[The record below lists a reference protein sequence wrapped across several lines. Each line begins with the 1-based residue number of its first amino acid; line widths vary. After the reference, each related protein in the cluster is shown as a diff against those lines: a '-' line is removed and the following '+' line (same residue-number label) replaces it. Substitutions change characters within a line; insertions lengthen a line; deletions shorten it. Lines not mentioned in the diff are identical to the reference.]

1 LTHSD
6 LTRIFFPY
14 SRKFI
19 REIKTSSRNQVEESV
34 DLYTR
39 EFGGQ
44 GLPVV
49 ILHGLFA
56 SSKNWVGTAQY
67 LSGFCRPFALDLR
80 NHGDSP
86 HSESHTLE
94 DTIGDLEQWLH
105 ARQLEQ
111 AVLLGHSM
119 GGLVS
124 MGFALSH
131 PQAVTGLIVV
141 DILPRGYRP
150 DFTREFQA
158 LSLDLSPYENRREI
172 DEAMAPIIP
181 DLQVRQFLQMNVER
195 TGGGFRWKLNVPALR
210 SSEFLQG
217 PDFSVFEKPYEG
229 PALLIAGGESP
240 FAGESERPRFLEYF
254 PNGSIEVLEDCG
266 HWLHYICSQE
276 FQGVVRQFIETL
288 R

>member
-1 LTHSD
+1 M
-6 LTRIFFPY
+6 
-14 SRKFI
+14 
-19 REIKTSSRNQVEESV
+19 N
-34 DLYTR
+34 LYTR

-67 LSGFCRPFALDLR
+67 LSGFSRPFALDMR

-94 DTIGDLEQWLH
+94 DMIGDLDQWL
-105 ARQLEQ
+105 AERELDQ

-124 MGFALSH
+124 MGFSLSH
-131 PQAVTGLIVV
+131 PRAVRGLIVV
-141 DILPRGYRP
+141 DILPRAYRP
-150 DFTREFQA
+150 DFTREFTA
-158 LSLDLSPYENRREI
+158 LSLDLSPYKSRREI
-172 DEAMAPIIP
+172 DQAMEPIVP

-195 TGGGFRWKLNVPALR
+195 TDAGFRWKLNVPALA

-217 PDFSVFEKPYEG
+217 PDFTVFEKPYDG
-229 PALLIAGGESP
+229 PALLIAGGQSP
-240 FAGESERPRFLEYF
+240 FARESDRPRFHQYF
-254 PNGSIEVLEDCG
+254 PNATVEVLEDCG

-276 FQGVVRQFIETL
+276 FQAIVREFIESL
-288 R
+288 

>member
-1 LTHSD
+1 MKL
-6 LTRIFFPY
+6 
-14 SRKFI
+14 
-19 REIKTSSRNQVEESV
+19 EESMN
-34 DLYTR
+34 LYTR

-67 LSGFCRPFALDLR
+67 LSGFSRPYALDLR

-86 HSESHTLE
+86 HSDSHTLQ
-94 DTIGDLEQWLH
+94 DTIGDLERWLQS
-105 ARQLEQ
+105 RQLEQ
-111 AVLLGHSM
+111 VILLGHSM

-131 PQAVTGLIVV
+131 PQSVKGLIVV

-150 DFTREFQA
+150 DFTGEFQA
-158 LSLDLSPYENRREI
+158 LSLDLSHFKSRREI

-195 TGGGFRWKLNVPALR
+195 TDADFRWKLNVPALE

-217 PDFSVFEKPYEG
+217 PDFSIFKKPYDG

-240 FAGESERPRFLEYF
+240 FARASDRSRFNEYF
-254 PNGSIEVLEDCG
+254 PNGKIEVLEDCD

-276 FQGVVRQFIETL
+276 FQGVVREFIETL
-288 R
+288 

>member
-1 LTHSD
+1 M
-6 LTRIFFPY
+6 
-14 SRKFI
+14 
-19 REIKTSSRNQVEESV
+19 N
-34 DLYTR
+34 LYTR

-67 LSGFCRPFALDLR
+67 LSGFSRPFALDMR

-94 DTIGDLEQWLH
+94 DMIGDLDQWL
-105 ARQLEQ
+105 AERELDQ

-124 MGFALSH
+124 MGFSLSH
-131 PQAVTGLIVV
+131 PRAVRGLIVV
-141 DILPRGYRP
+141 DILPRAYRP
-150 DFTREFQA
+150 DFTREFTA
-158 LSLDLSPYENRREI
+158 LSLDLSPYKSRREI
-172 DEAMAPIIP
+172 DQAMEPIVP

-195 TGGGFRWKLNVPALR
+195 SDGGFRWKLNVPALK

-217 PDFSVFEKPYEG
+217 PDFSIFREPYEG

-240 FAGESERPRFLEYF
+240 FAQADDRHRFNEYF
-254 PNGSIEVLEDCG
+254 PNGRIEVLEDCG

-276 FQGVVRQFIETL
+276 FQSVVREFIETL
-288 R
+288 

>member
-1 LTHSD
+1 L
-6 LTRIFFPY
+6 
-14 SRKFI
+14 KAM
-19 REIKTSSRNQVEESV
+19 N
-34 DLYTR
+34 LYTR

-67 LSGFCRPFALDLR
+67 LSGFSRPFALDLR

-86 HSESHTLE
+86 HSDSHTLE
-94 DTIGDLEQWLH
+94 DMIGDLEDWLQE
-105 ARQLEQ
+105 RELER

-131 PQAVTGLIVV
+131 PQAVEGLIVV
-141 DILPRGYRP
+141 DILPRSYRP
-150 DFTREFQA
+150 DFTREFAA
-158 LSLDLSPYENRREI
+158 LSLDPAPYKSRLEI
-172 DEAMAPIIP
+172 DEAMAPVLP
-181 DLQVRQFLQMNVER
+181 DLQVRQFLQMNLER
-195 TGGGFRWKLNVPALR
+195 GDAGFRWKLNVPALK

-217 PDFSVFEKPYEG
+217 PDFSAFENTYDG

-240 FAGESERPRFLEYF
+240 FAPERDQPRFSEYF
-254 PNGSIEVLEDCG
+254 PNGRIEVLEDCG
-266 HWLHYICSQE
+266 HWLHYICSEE
-276 FQGVVRQFIETL
+276 FQVVVRGFIGML
-288 R
+288 

>member
-1 LTHSD
+1 
-6 LTRIFFPY
+6 
-14 SRKFI
+14 
-19 REIKTSSRNQVEESV
+19 VEESV
-34 DLYTR
+34 NLYTR

-56 SSKNWVGTAQY
+56 SSKNWMGTAQS
-67 LSGFCRPFALDLR
+67 LSDFCRPFSLDLR

-86 HSESHTLE
+86 HSDSHTLE
-94 DTIGDLEQWLH
+94 DTIGDLDQWLQS
-105 ARQLEQ
+105 RKLQQ

-131 PQAVTGLIVV
+131 PQAVRGLIVV

-150 DFTREFQA
+150 DLTREFQA
-158 LSLDLSPYENRREI
+158 LSLDLSPYKTRREI

-181 DLQVRQFLQMNVER
+181 DDQVRQFLQMNVER
-195 TGGGFRWKLNVPALR
+195 TEDGFRWKLNVGALR
-210 SSEFLQG
+210 SSEFLHG
-217 PDFSVFEKPYEG
+217 PDFSVFDKPFQG
-229 PALLIAGGESP
+229 PACLIAGGQSP
-240 FAGESERPRFLEYF
+240 FVRANDRPSFHEYF
-254 PNGSIEVLEDCG
+254 PNGTIEVLENCG

-276 FQGVVRQFIETL
+276 FQGVVRRFIETL
-288 R
+288 

>member
-1 LTHSD
+1 M
-6 LTRIFFPY
+6 
-14 SRKFI
+14 
-19 REIKTSSRNQVEESV
+19 N
-34 DLYTR
+34 LYTR

-44 GLPVV
+44 GLPVA

-67 LSGFCRPFALDLR
+67 LSGFTRPFAVDLR

-86 HSESHTLE
+86 HSDSHTLE
-94 DTIGDLEQWLH
+94 DMIGDLDQWL
-105 ARQLEQ
+105 RQRQVEQ

-131 PQAVTGLIVV
+131 PQAVKGLIVV
-141 DILPRGYRP
+141 DILPRAYRP
-150 DFTREFQA
+150 DFSREFAA
-158 LSLDLSPYENRREI
+158 LSLDLSPYKSRREI
-172 DEAMAPIIP
+172 DEAMAPIVP

-195 TGGGFRWKLNVPALR
+195 SDRGFRWKLNVPVLK

-217 PDFSVFEKPYEG
+217 PDFSIFKNTYDG

-240 FAGESERPRFLEYF
+240 FARTSDQPRFNEYF
-254 PNGSIEVLEDCG
+254 PNGRIEVLADCG
-266 HWLHYICSQE
+266 HWLHYICSEE
-276 FQGVVRQFIETL
+276 FQGVVREFIETL
-288 R
+288 

>member
-1 LTHSD
+1 M
-6 LTRIFFPY
+6 
-14 SRKFI
+14 
-19 REIKTSSRNQVEESV
+19 

-44 GLPVV
+44 GLSVV

-56 SSKNWVGTAQY
+56 SSKNWVGTAQA
-67 LSGFCRPFALDLR
+67 LSGFSRPYALDLR

-86 HSESHTLE
+86 HSDSHTLE
-94 DTIGDLEQWLH
+94 DMIGDLDRWLK

-158 LSLDLSPYENRREI
+158 LSLDLSPYKSRNEI
-172 DEAMAPIIP
+172 DEAMAAIVP
-181 DLQVRQFLQMNVER
+181 DLQVRQFLQMNAER
-195 TGGGFRWKLNVPALR
+195 RDGSFRWKLNVPALE
-210 SSEFLQG
+210 SSEFLRG
-217 PDFSVFEKPYEG
+217 PDFSVFGNTYDG
-229 PALLIAGGESP
+229 PAVLIAGGESP
-240 FAGESERPRFLEYF
+240 FARASDRHQFNEYF
-254 PNGSIEVLEDCG
+254 PNGAIEVLEDCG
-266 HWLHYICSQE
+266 HWLHYICSEE
-276 FQGVVRQFIETL
+276 FQSVVRRFIGTL
-288 R
+288 

>member
-1 LTHSD
+1 MA
-6 LTRIFFPY
+6 
-14 SRKFI
+14 
-19 REIKTSSRNQVEESV
+19 EAVN
-34 DLYTR
+34 LYTR

-44 GLPVV
+44 GVPVV

-67 LSGFCRPFALDLR
+67 LSGFSRPFALDLR

-94 DTIGDLEQWLH
+94 QMIEDLDQWLQ
-105 ARQLEQ
+105 RRELEQ

-131 PQAVTGLIVV
+131 PLAVAGLLVV
-141 DILPRGYRP
+141 DILPRAYRP
-150 DFTREFQA
+150 DFTQEFAA
-158 LSLDLSPYENRREI
+158 LSMDLSPYKTRREI
-172 DEAMAPIIP
+172 DQAMASIVP

-195 TGGGFRWKLNVPALR
+195 SDGGFRWKLNVPALR
-210 SSEFLQG
+210 TSEFLQG
-217 PDFSVFEKPYEG
+217 PDFSIFNHTYDG

-240 FAGESERPRFLEYF
+240 FAPESDQPRFKEYF
-254 PNGSIEVLEDCG
+254 PNGTIEVLEDCG
-266 HWLHYICSQE
+266 HWLHYICSEE
-276 FQGVVRQFIETL
+276 FQGVVREFIEML
-288 R
+288 

>member
-1 LTHSD
+1 MTGSL
-6 LTRIFFPY
+6 L
-14 SRKFI
+14 
-19 REIKTSSRNQVEESV
+19 EESV
-34 DLYTR
+34 NLYTR

-56 SSKNWVGTAQY
+56 SSKNWVGTAQA
-67 LSGFCRPFALDLR
+67 LSGFSRPFALDLR

-86 HSESHTLE
+86 HCESHTLE
-94 DTIGDLEQWLH
+94 DMIADLERWLKG
-105 ARQLEQ
+105 RQLEQ

-131 PQAVTGLIVV
+131 PQAVKGLIVV

-150 DFTREFQA
+150 DFTREFEA
-158 LSLDLSPYENRREI
+158 LSLDLSPYKSRREI
-172 DEAMAPIIP
+172 DEAMAPIVA

-195 TGGGFRWKLNVPALR
+195 SDGGFRWKLNVPALK

-217 PDFSVFEKPYEG
+217 PDFSTFKNTYDG
-229 PALLIAGGESP
+229 PAVLIAGGESP
-240 FAGESERPRFLEYF
+240 FARASDRPRFNEYF
-254 PNGSIEVLEDCG
+254 PNGRIEVLEDCG
-266 HWLHYICSQE
+266 HWLHYICSRE
-276 FQGVVRQFIETL
+276 FQSVVRGFIETL
-288 R
+288 